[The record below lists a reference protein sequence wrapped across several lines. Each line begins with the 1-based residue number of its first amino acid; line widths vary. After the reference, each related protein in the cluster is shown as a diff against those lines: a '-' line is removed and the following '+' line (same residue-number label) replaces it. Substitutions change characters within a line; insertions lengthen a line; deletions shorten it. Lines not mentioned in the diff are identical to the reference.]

1 GSEKLPC
8 AKSSEK
14 SAPKPAASWWQDD
27 EHNGGG
33 TGRGNNE
40 KWTLYHTGHVSLW
53 SMGLDTLEE
62 EEEKARFFA
71 QLEAGALST
80 IDYSKLNRELDST
93 SSTIGTNLRYGNHLG
108 LILLQ
113 LKDCHS
119 YVQSG
124 GSEMEAL
131 HEAYRQIHV
140 VEDSD
145 DYNHHYSPVEGEERI
160 HRPVSPSFTPQH
172 ARQSLQPASTN
183 ESGQTLTVN
192 IICGNGR
199 FNVCHVCE
207 NSCVAEELRL
217 QLAQKETELQMM
229 RAAAEELTS
238 LRQQN
243 FLLQSK
249 LRRAEESSQRKR
261 LSEDTETAAE
271 DKLQHIHKEMKEQE
285 TLIKGYQ
292 QENEKLYLQVK
303 AEQAKSKANE
313 EAMFNENHRLLSELD
328 FTRSVHSWFSFVFL
342 HYCTAAIMRNEEK
355 LSEDI
360 HRLKQE
366 KQALEVDLQ
375 LMKKE
380 RELAKAQ
387 AVSTSGDKTF
397 EMSVLKDQHREEVS
411 ALSKKLQW
419 FAENQDL
426 LDRDADRLKAA
437 TAEIRQLKEQVEKL
451 KTEVGRRSS
460 EQQKKVK
467 EKSVET
473 TRMQELE
480 RQLQQILRHRNPNS
494 LPALIYAAA
503 SAAEDEDAAKTA
515 PPTVTVLE
523 HRVRR
528 LEAELENH
536 DEGAKH
542 SLRAMEQR
550 FHSVKL
556 RYEQQISELEQ
567 QLEQKQR
574 VEGESSAAG
583 IKPWM
588 SQVQTLE
595 AELQQVKEAHQTKE
609 KSLGEQI
616 ESLQQQ
622 LKNRPPQQAQP
633 SPGRHQRQA
642 EAAFGVRIERL
653 NHELATKTRTI
664 QELSRTVERLQR
676 ERRSMLSV
684 PSSRPETYAC
694 GEEVPAAQYEK
705 TYQPTVFS
713 GSHIS
718 EVLQENEALR
728 RRLELLQ
735 LQTEQEKEALKAEA
749 VQTKEELLKQQS
761 AEQLSSI
768 QTEHLRVLDQL
779 CATHALEHSSSKVAE
794 QANRINSQEQL
805 EQLQGAKEALVTS
818 RTRESALQRQLSRLL
833 KELKEAKEAQSPEVK
848 LLCSL
853 ERKLVTMELRHQHR
867 EKELTQV
874 IGGSR
879 QMLEANQQ
887 SEVEHWKHLA
897 QDKSRELEA
906 FRLEL
911 DSILDILR
919 HLQRQGVD
927 VVHLE
932 PDTQHTHT
940 HTHTHT

>member
-1 GSEKLPC
+1 
-8 AKSSEK
+8 
-14 SAPKPAASWWQDD
+14 
-27 EHNGGG
+27 
-33 TGRGNNE
+33 
-40 KWTLYHTGHVSLW
+40 
-53 SMGLDTLEE
+53 
-62 EEEKARFFA
+62 
-71 QLEAGALST
+71 
-80 IDYSKLNRELDST
+80 
-93 SSTIGTNLRYGNHLG
+93 
-108 LILLQ
+108 
-113 LKDCHS
+113 
-119 YVQSG
+119 
-124 GSEMEAL
+124 
-131 HEAYRQIHV
+131 
-140 VEDSD
+140 
-145 DYNHHYSPVEGEERI
+145 
-160 HRPVSPSFTPQH
+160 
-172 ARQSLQPASTN
+172 
-183 ESGQTLTVN
+183 
-192 IICGNGR
+192 
-199 FNVCHVCE
+199 
-207 NSCVAEELRL
+207 
-217 QLAQKETELQMM
+217 
-229 RAAAEELTS
+229 
-238 LRQQN
+238 
-243 FLLQSK
+243 
-249 LRRAEESSQRKR
+249 
-261 LSEDTETAAE
+261 
-271 DKLQHIHKEMKEQE
+271 
-285 TLIKGYQ
+285 
-292 QENEKLYLQVK
+292 
-303 AEQAKSKANE
+303 
-313 EAMFNENHRLLSELD
+313 
-328 FTRSVHSWFSFVFL
+328 
-342 HYCTAAIMRNEEK
+342 
-355 LSEDI
+355 
-360 HRLKQE
+360 
-366 KQALEVDLQ
+366 
-375 LMKKE
+375 
-380 RELAKAQ
+380 
-387 AVSTSGDKTF
+387 
-397 EMSVLKDQHREEVS
+397 
-411 ALSKKLQW
+411 
-419 FAENQDL
+419 
-426 LDRDADRLKAA
+426 
-437 TAEIRQLKEQVEKL
+437 
-451 KTEVGRRSS
+451 
-460 EQQKKVK
+460 
-467 EKSVET
+467 
-473 TRMQELE
+473 MQELE
-480 RQLQQILRHRNPNS
+480 RQVPHTNQLIHQTCYTTTLCLFSALESLPLHQVKELQQILRHRNPNS

-550 FHSVKL
+550 FHSVK
-556 RYEQQISELEQ
+556 
-567 QLEQKQR
+567 KQR

-684 PSSRPETYAC
+684 PKSRTKTLS
-694 GEEVPAAQYEK
+694 K

-713 GSHIS
+713 GRNVVHF
-718 EVLQENEALR
+718 
-728 RRLELLQ
+728 
-735 LQTEQEKEALKAEA
+735 
-749 VQTKEELLKQQS
+749 LLKTKILYLPFSKCNTCSPQSVSQQS

-794 QANRINSQEQL
+794 QANRINSQEVRLHPSQL

-919 HLQRQGVD
+919 HLQRQGV
-927 VVHLE
+927 HLVPNSE
-932 PDTQHTHT
+932 LHAPWVRV
-940 HTHTHT
+940 